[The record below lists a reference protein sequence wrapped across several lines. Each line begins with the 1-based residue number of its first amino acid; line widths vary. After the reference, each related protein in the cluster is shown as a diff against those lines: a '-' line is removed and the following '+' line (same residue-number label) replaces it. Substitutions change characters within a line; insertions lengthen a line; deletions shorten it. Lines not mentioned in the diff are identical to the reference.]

1 MWFANGKF
9 GLRITFPTLFARE
22 PNWVSPPGPLVI
34 VQSAPASAE
43 ASHSAPI
50 TQEVK
55 AAGVLL
61 WVDNDH
67 VIVGYN
73 PAKKAWMDFG
83 GKRQDESPEQ
93 CARREL
99 AEETRLDPA
108 KLEIDWASPEY
119 VEICKYVF
127 YQGRLGSE
135 RPEKTQA
142 FSEYRA
148 IDYTQPA
155 LAGNNFRLER
165 VLAKARTSK
174 HRPIFEGQ
182 PKKQRVA

>member
-1 MWFANGKF
+1 M
-9 GLRITFPTLFARE
+9 
-22 PNWVSPPGPLVI
+22 
-34 VQSAPASAE
+34 
-43 ASHSAPI
+43 
-50 TQEVK
+50 K

-61 WVDNDH
+61 WVDSDH

-135 RPEKTQA
+135 RPEKTQT

-148 IDYTQPA
+148 IDYTHPA